1 MIIFNYVNKHKF
13 LFVLVVLALLFSGS
27 IESATLKIATLSPEG
42 SDWMKVLRLSAKQIE
57 EKTSGNVKLKI
68 YPGGVM
74 GDDKAVIRK
83 MRIGQLQGAV
93 LTSGGLVNS
102 YKDIGIYGLPMLFR
116 SQAEVDLTRSQI
128 DAMLMRGL
136 EAKGFMGFGLAGVGF
151 AYPMSQIAATSVS
164 EVRKMKIWTPDNDL
178 GALTAFDAFSISP
191 IPLPYGDV
199 LMGLQTGLING
210 VAAPPV
216 GTLLLQW
223 HTQVSYALDLPLLYV
238 YGSFVI
244 SNKAFKKLSI
254 EDRQTVSDTLKAAVS
269 QVDRAAKQD
278 DAEARKALSD
288 QGISWLTPAD
298 GEFREWDRL
307 ASAARKALVDDGY
320 VSEPLYERVLSILE
334 KNRAGD

>member
-1 MIIFNYVNKHKF
+1 MIIFNYINKYKF
-13 LFVLVVLALLFSGS
+13 LLVLALLLAGS
-27 IESATLKIATLSPEG
+27 VESATLKIATLSPEG
-42 SDWMKVLRLSAKQIE
+42 SDWMKVLRLSAKEIE

-74 GDDKAVIRK
+74 GDDKAVMRK

-93 LTSGGLVNS
+93 VTSGGLVNS

-116 SQAEVDLTRSQI
+116 SQAEVDLTRAQI
-128 DAMLMRGL
+128 DEVLMEGL

-151 AYPMSQIAATSVS
+151 AYPMSQVAATNVS

-178 GALTAFDAFSISP
+178 GALTAFEAFNISP

-210 VAAPPV
+210 IAAPPV

-244 SNKAFKKLSI
+244 SNKAFKKLST
-254 EDRQTVSDTLKAAVS
+254 EDRQTVSNVLNAAVN

-278 DAEARKALSD
+278 DQKAKKALSG
-288 QGISWLTPAD
+288 QGISWLAPVSDDFA
-298 GEFREWDRL
+298 EWDRL
-307 ASAARKALVDDGY
+307 ASTARKALVEDGY
-320 VSEPLYERVLSILE
+320 VSEPLYERVVSILE
-334 KNRAGD
+334 KIRAGD